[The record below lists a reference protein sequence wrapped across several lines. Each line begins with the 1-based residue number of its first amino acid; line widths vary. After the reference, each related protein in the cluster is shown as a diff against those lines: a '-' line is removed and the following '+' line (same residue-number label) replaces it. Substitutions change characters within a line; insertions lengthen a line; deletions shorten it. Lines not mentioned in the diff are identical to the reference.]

1 MRRHHYLDVGIALL
15 TGLGLGVFVAAQVGP
30 IWLLCARSS
39 LRYGAR
45 SGLGIGA
52 GAALVDFC
60 YAVLGVLGAAQL
72 VRITPVRLT
81 LGLVGAA
88 FLCWLGAR
96 TVWQASRVRA
106 GAEADGEVLAPS
118 AAFRTSVV
126 ATASNPMTIASWA
139 AVFSAASVGHVADTT
154 ARAAMLLAGIGA
166 GSFLWF
172 AVLSAVTG
180 RLIRRRISARTLTIA
195 DILSGSGITGFGL
208 LLGWRTIRSG
218 E

>member
-1 MRRHHYLDVGIALL
+1 MGVALL

-30 IWLLCARSS
+30 MWLLCARSS

-52 GAALVDFC
+52 GAALVDFA

-81 LGLVGAA
+81 LGLLGAA
-88 FLCWLGAR
+88 FLLWIGAR
-96 TVWQASRVRA
+96 TLWQAARIRA
-106 GAEADGEVLAPS
+106 GAEIDGEVLAPG

-139 AVFSAASVGHVADTT
+139 AIFSAASVGNVADSTP
-154 ARAAMLLAGIGA
+154 RAAMLLAGIGV
-166 GSFLWF
+166 GSFAWF
-172 AVLSAVTG
+172 AVLSTVTG
-180 RLIRRRISARTLTIA
+180 KLIRRRVSARALTIA
-195 DILSGSGITGFGL
+195 DVLSGSGIGGFGL
-208 LLGWRTIRSG
+208 LLGWRTIRSSG
-218 E
+218 

>member
-1 MRRHHYLDVGIALL
+1 MGVALV
-15 TGLGLGVFVAAQVGP
+15 TGLGLGLFVAAQVGP

-39 LRYGAR
+39 LRYGVR

-52 GAALVDFC
+52 GAALVDFF

-81 LGLVGAA
+81 LGLIGAA

-96 TVWQASRVRA
+96 TVWHATRIRA
-106 GAEADGEVLAPS
+106 GAEADGEVLAPG

-154 ARAAMLLAGIGA
+154 PRATALLLGIGV
-166 GSFLWF
+166 GSFMWF
-172 AVLSAVTG
+172 AVLSTVTG
-180 RLIRRRISARTLTIA
+180 RLIRRRVSARAISIA
-195 DILSGSGITGFGL
+195 DVLSGSGIVAFGL
-208 LLGWRTIRSG
+208 LLGWRTTRSAQ
-218 E
+218 

>member
-1 MRRHHYLDVGIALL
+1 MDVALL

-72 VRITPVRLT
+72 VRITPVRLA
-81 LGLVGAA
+81 LGLAGAA

-96 TVWQASRVRA
+96 TVWQAAHLRGGA
-106 GAEADGEVLAPS
+106 GAGGRGRAPP
-118 AAFRTSVV
+118 AAF
-126 ATASNPMTIASWA
+126 P
-139 AVFSAASVGHVADTT
+139 
-154 ARAAMLLAGIGA
+154 
-166 GSFLWF
+166 
-172 AVLSAVTG
+172 
-180 RLIRRRISARTLTIA
+180 
-195 DILSGSGITGFGL
+195 
-208 LLGWRTIRSG
+208 
-218 E
+218 

>member
-1 MRRHHYLDVGIALL
+1 MGIALL

-81 LGLVGAA
+81 LGLIGAA
-88 FLCWLGAR
+88 FLCWLGVR
-96 TVWQASRVRA
+96 TLWQAARVRA
-106 GAEADGEVLAPS
+106 GAESDGDVLAPG
-118 AAFRTSVV
+118 AAFRTSLV

-154 ARAAMLLAGIGA
+154 PRAGLLLVGIGV
-166 GSFLWF
+166 GSFAWF

-180 RLIRRRISARTLTIA
+180 RVIRRRVSPRALQTA
-195 DILSGSGITGFGL
+195 DIISGSGIAAFGL
-208 LLGWRTIRSG
+208 LLGWRTARSAQ
-218 E
+218 